1 MCATTITIVMG
12 QIRLVTTVIFPSSLE
27 YLFSSEGICK
37 QFCFPNDV
45 VLCNYFLMNRK
56 VF

>member
-45 VLCNYFLMNRK
+45 VLCNCFFNE
-56 VF
+56 